1 MEATLYILDLQEK
14 NELQTEEQPPI
25 VKMDSIR
32 IKKESLFAN
41 RIANERPHLFIDEFR
56 QDSLVTKSLLHMT
69 SYDVTAASADL
80 KLEAMDGFDID
91 ENDPISFDDL
101 GKIYKSI
108 SRQRILNNVQC
119 PNVHFHAHPDGST
132 TIHKVEIDYHC
143 GGSLFI

>member
-1 MEATLYILDLQEK
+1 
-14 NELQTEEQPPI
+14 
-25 VKMDSIR
+25 MDSIR

-108 SRQRILNNVQC
+108 SVPSKMTKILVNLFLVLDKNV
-119 PNVHFHAHPDGST
+119 
-132 TIHKVEIDYHC
+132 K
-143 GGSLFI
+143 